1 MVCSLWGPAEEQ
13 EPAKGA
19 EKEQLPQ
26 FPNTMSEEGG
36 VGGWAGAT
44 VLRWGGGVGVV
55 AARPG
60 ALWQVWLQWGS
71 SEKGLARR
79 GEERLR
85 GQKLEITGQALGS
98 ERGCLYCSCLYWS
111 C

>member
-19 EKEQLPQ
+19 EKEQLLQ
-26 FPNTMSEEGG
+26 FPDTMSEGG
-36 VGGWAGAT
+36 VGGGAGAA
-44 VLRWGGGVGVV
+44 VLRWGGEQGEGV

-60 ALWQVWLQWGS
+60 ALWRVWLRWSS
-71 SEKGLARR
+71 SEKGLPRW

-111 C
+111 Y